1 MNVQG
6 FESTCG
12 SSGKEGRRV
21 SNVIETAAASTAEH
35 GCCLS
40 PAPLPASRPVS
51 PAKSPQLSLSLPR
64 ARAREIFALLR
75 LIWNRDDKFLLLHL
89 PSSHSFCPCHCQLGS
104 DACRTKPGP
113 VRVPSLPSRAD
124 STLFLRYPPSEHRRH
139 LIIVMLQIEVP
150 THQFNLAVIIL
161 RAVPM
166 RHAPKASGALVSRQL
181 IYDGSPHA
189 PPPAP
194 PEPGAEKPAL
204 CVRAA
209 HRNISS

>member
-1 MNVQG
+1 M
-6 FESTCG
+6 
-12 SSGKEGRRV
+12 
-21 SNVIETAAASTAEH
+21 IETAAASTAEH

-40 PAPLPASRPVS
+40 PAPLPASRHVS
-51 PAKSPQLSLSLPR
+51 PAKSPQLSLSLPH

-75 LIWNRDDKFLLLHL
+75 LIRSRDNKFLLLRL
-89 PSSHSFCPCHCQLGS
+89 PSSHPFCPCHCRPGS
-104 DACRTKPGP
+104 DACRTQPGP
-113 VRVPSLPSRAD
+113 MRVPSLPSRAN

-161 RAVPM
+161 RAVPT

-181 IYDGSPHA
+181 IYSGSPHA

-209 HRNISS
+209 LRNISS